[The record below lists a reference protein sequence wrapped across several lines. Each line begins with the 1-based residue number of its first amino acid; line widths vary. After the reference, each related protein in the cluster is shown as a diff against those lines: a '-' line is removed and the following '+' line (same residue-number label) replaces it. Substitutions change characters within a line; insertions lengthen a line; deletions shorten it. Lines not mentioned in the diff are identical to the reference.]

1 MKSFI
6 FSLLIF
12 CYSYNSQAQVL
23 KASVKVDFGY
33 LPVEEVQNLDEL
45 GANIEDYINN
55 YAWTDDEYETDID
68 ISIYIMIETSFVKS
82 HEKMY
87 RAQFQIKSMSGES
100 FYDKEWEFPYQ
111 PGYLMDHSN
120 TTFDPLTDFI
130 DYYCN
135 LVLGGEL
142 DGYGVNLGL
151 SYYDEAQH
159 IANLASLSK
168 YPKGWSNRL
177 NDLQKIV
184 DVRVRPLRE
193 AKPDFFE
200 ATYLLEEGKTQ
211 EAKIFATKVLDA
223 IEKVVSEQPNN
234 KYLKNFFDAHHV
246 EFGKIFQNDTE
257 ALNRLIRYDNYH
269 RETYRKAID

>member
-12 CYSYNSQAQVL
+12 CFIYNSQAQVL

-33 LPVEEVQNLDEL
+33 LPVEDVQKLQDL
-45 GANIEDYINN
+45 GTHIEDYINN

-68 ISIYIMIETSFVKS
+68 ISIFIMIETSFVKS

-111 PGYLMDHSN
+111 PGYLFDHSN
-120 TTFDPLTDFI
+120 VTFDPLTDFI

-142 DGYGVNLGL
+142 DGYGQNLGL
-151 SYYDEAQH
+151 SYYDEAQN
-159 IANLASLSK
+159 IANLGSLSK

-200 ATYLLEEGKTQ
+200 ATYLMEEGKIQ
-211 EAKIFATKVLDA
+211 EAKIYATKVLDA

-246 EFGKIFQNDTE
+246 EFGKIFENDAD

-269 RETYRKAID
+269 RETYRKAMD